1 METIEVLPIRVRIT
15 SILRKALLSGEFE
28 PGQELSLSETAAR
41 LGVSR
46 TPVREAFQS
55 LAAEGLLELRMNR
68 GAVVIGVDESFIR
81 DHFAVRGILE
91 SEALAGAIRNR
102 VPLEELE
109 RLQTWAE
116 ENRSTMTAEEYRD
129 YNQRFHMAI
138 WDADGNKRLKNL
150 LLSLWNGPSAGK
162 AGRDLEHET
171 ISIREHRQMLECIR
185 RGDIPGGRETM
196 ENHIKRSMENILRSY
211 QASLQK
217 KKEQ

>member
-81 DHFAVRGILE
+81 DHVEVRGILE

-196 ENHIKRSMENILRSY
+196 EHHIKRSMENILRSY